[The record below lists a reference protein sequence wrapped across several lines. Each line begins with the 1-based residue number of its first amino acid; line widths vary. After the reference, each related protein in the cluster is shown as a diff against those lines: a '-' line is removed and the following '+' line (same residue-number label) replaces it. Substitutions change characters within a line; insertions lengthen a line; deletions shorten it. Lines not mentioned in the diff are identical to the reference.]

1 MTSGVIS
8 SAIGVSFNRHSDEEM
23 RHEHTNSND
32 AGIAEYETREYIRCL
47 DFHHIIM
54 EVIPR
59 SNKSYLSLKLPV
71 SLLEADTKFRL
82 ASEENVLRIHI
93 CNMQVIGFYLIPSQD
108 VF

>member
-8 SAIGVSFNRHSDEEM
+8 SVIGVSFNRHSDEEM
-23 RHEHTNSND
+23 WHKHTNSNE
-32 AGIAEYETREYIRCL
+32 AGIYEMREYIRCL

-93 CNMQVIGFYLIPSQD
+93 CKVQVIGFYLIPSQD